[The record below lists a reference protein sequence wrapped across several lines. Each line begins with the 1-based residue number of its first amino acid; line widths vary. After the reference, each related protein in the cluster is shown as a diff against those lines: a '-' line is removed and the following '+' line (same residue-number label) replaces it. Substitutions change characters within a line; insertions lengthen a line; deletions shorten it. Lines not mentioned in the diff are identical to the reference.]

1 MSEKWRDTIVRSI
14 KVGGMAKRRG
24 EVIKMGGYGTCL
36 KETQQKIKFIG
47 KYNNIF
53 AINDFVISAPRSM
66 SL

>member
-1 MSEKWRDTIVRSI
+1 
-14 KVGGMAKRRG
+14 MAKRRG